1 MQLFSL
7 IWNKPTWR
15 RSWRTVPG
23 AQLCWHRCLRF
34 PRWSWSPSLLLRFHL
49 PHSSQR
55 PPQTRAPPRSR
66 RPPTPP
72 RPRARPPRRA
82 AMQTNPA
89 QMGSHVQ
96 TMRRTPRRA
105 RLTFIVLS
113 VKSQSTLSLSWKHIT
128 AVLSRKELA
137 FESLSVFD
145 LNHYKP
151 ATSPLSPPG
160 TKHKLM
166 LEGHSVLPRRRG
178 KVVATRAG
186 CKSKRLGSKGSVG
199 VPSKN
204 FQCEVCEIFVNSETQ
219 LSQVRRHWYFC
230 WIAFIRSLYSQ
241 LLLLTIQ
248 PC

>member
-113 VKSQSTLSLSWKHIT
+113 VKSQSTPSLSWKHIT

-151 ATSPLSPPG
+151 ATALSTRYKAQTDAG
-160 TKHKLM
+160 GSQRSASTQG
-166 LEGHSVLPRRRG
+166 ESSGNPRRLQEQAAGQQRQCRG
-178 KVVATRAG
+178 AQQELPVW
-186 CKSKRLGSKGSVG
+186 SVWDL
-199 VPSKN
+199 
-204 FQCEVCEIFVNSETQ
+204 CE
-219 LSQVRRHWYFC
+219 LWDP
-230 WIAFIRSLYSQ
+230 A
-241 LLLLTIQ
+241 
-248 PC
+248 

>member
-23 AQLCWHRCLRF
+23 AQLCWHQCLRF

-49 PHSSQR
+49 PRSSQR
-55 PPQTRAPPRSR
+55 PPQTLAPPRSG
-66 RPPTPP
+66 RPPMPP
-72 RPRARPPRRA
+72 RPLARPPRRA

-113 VKSQSTLSLSWKHIT
+113 VKSQSTPSLSWKHIT

-137 FESLSVFD
+137 FETD
-145 LNHYKP
+145 LYLIWT
-151 ATSPLSPPG
+151 A
-160 TKHKLM
+160 
-166 LEGHSVLPRRRG
+166 
-178 KVVATRAG
+178 
-186 CKSKRLGSKGSVG
+186 
-199 VPSKN
+199 
-204 FQCEVCEIFVNSETQ
+204 
-219 LSQVRRHWYFC
+219 
-230 WIAFIRSLYSQ
+230 
-241 LLLLTIQ
+241 TIQ
-248 PC
+248 PLHCSLHQVQSTNWCWRVTAFCLDAGGK